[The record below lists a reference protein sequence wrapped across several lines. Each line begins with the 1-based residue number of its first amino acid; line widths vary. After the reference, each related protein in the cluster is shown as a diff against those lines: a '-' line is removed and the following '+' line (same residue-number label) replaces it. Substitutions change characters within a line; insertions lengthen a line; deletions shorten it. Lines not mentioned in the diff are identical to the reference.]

1 MHSELYTIVIITL
14 VYLKLWDFIKN
25 YGIDPDGPLP
35 DDEDNEVVVPTT
47 PCPLDSD
54 QYDDLVLAVDPL
66 SRSDNYGIDVYLQV
80 YT

>member
-1 MHSELYTIVIITL
+1 ME
-14 VYLKLWDFIKN
+14 N

-35 DDEDNEVVVPTT
+35 DDEDNDIDEVAVPPT

-66 SRSDNYGIDVYLQV
+66 SRSDNYSIDVYLQV
-80 YT
+80 LRFVQFM